1 MPVAGTR
8 ASLTLLIDTNV
19 VLDVILMR
27 YPWATEAVQVL
38 DAINRGAA
46 RGFIAAHA
54 VTTIYYIVEKERGR
68 ATAVTA
74 VGDVLQILTVVPI
87 GAPEFQRALAM
98 GLPDFEDSVQAAC
111 CLVAGADYV
120 VTRNDKDFKEA
131 PVETRMPGEILG
143 MFA

>member
-8 ASLTLLIDTNV
+8 ASLALLIDTNV

-27 YPWATEAVQVL
+27 HPWTSEAVQVL
-38 DAINRGAA
+38 DTISRGAA

-74 VGDVLQILTVVPI
+74 VGDVLQLLTVVPI

-98 GLPDFEDSVQAAC
+98 GLPDFEDSVQAAS
-111 CLVAGADYV
+111 CLVAGADYL
-120 VTRNDKDFKEA
+120 VTRNAKDFKDA
-131 PVETRMPGEILG
+131 PVQTRLPGEILG
-143 MFA
+143 LLA